1 MASSSA
7 GAPALKY
14 GDIKAEATS
23 PGEVKGLIIK
33 FDKDNYLGQ
42 NWEILKVVSL
52 WNCSFLGRDEGS
64 QCFKI
69 LLTKKSLILKF
80 HLFFLLT

>member
-1 MASSSA
+1 MASPNA
-7 GAPALKY
+7 GASALKY
-14 GDIKAEATS
+14 GDVNTEAIS

-33 FDKDNYLGQ
+33 FYKDNFLGQ